1 MDGKL
6 FKVSV
11 DIQFDPESS
20 FVASTEDQKYQ
31 GIPKFY

>member
-1 MDGKL
+1 MDGEL

-11 DIQFDPESS
+11 EIQFDPERS
-20 FVASTEDQKYQ
+20 FVASTEDQKYR